1 MPISF
6 FPSRGYP
13 IINKNKKT
21 TLKEGMNMLNNG
33 GHTVKAGTY
42 WNITNG
48 SRVQM
53 DQEGALPGSEKT
65 RYIKAPVVVM
75 LMAAP
80 IIGLVFAVFLPF
92 IGIAMTL
99 NLIGKKLVEGVVS
112 AAAGSVS
119 FGWRPIEA
127 YLAGRRTKKEARA
140 KKENKGVGR
149 Q

>member
-6 FPSRGYP
+6 FPYRGYP

-42 WNITNG
+42 WNMTNG
-48 SRVQM
+48 NRVQM
-53 DQEGALPGSEKT
+53 DQEGVLPGSGQT
-65 RYIKAPVVVM
+65 RYIKAPVAVM

-80 IIGLVFAVFLPF
+80 VIGLVFAVFLPF

-99 NLIGKKLVEGVVS
+99 NLIGKKLVEGVAS
-112 AAAGSVS
+112 AAAGSMS

-127 YLAGRRTKKEARA
+127 YLAGRKAKKAARA
-140 KKENKGVGR
+140 KKDEKNTDKK
-149 Q
+149 

>member
-6 FPSRGYP
+6 SPSLGYLM
-13 IINKNKKT
+13 INKNEKT
-21 TLKEGMNMLNNG
+21 TLKEGTNMLNNG

-42 WNITNG
+42 WNLENG
-48 SRVQM
+48 NRVQM
-53 DQEGALPGSEKT
+53 DQEGALPGSGKT

-80 IIGLVFAVFLPF
+80 VIGLVFAVFLPF

-99 NLIGKKLVEGVVS
+99 NLIGKKLVEGVAS

-127 YLAGRRTKKEARA
+127 YLAGRKTKKAARA
-140 KKENKGVGR
+140 KKENKDAGR

>member
-6 FPSRGYP
+6 SPSPGYL
-13 IINKNKKT
+13 IINKNEKT

-42 WNITNG
+42 WNLENG
-48 SRVQM
+48 GRVQM
-53 DQEGALPGSEKT
+53 DQEGALPGSGKA
-65 RYIKAPVVVM
+65 RYIKAPVAVM

-80 IIGLVFAVFLPF
+80 VIGLVFAVFLPF

-99 NLIGKKLVEGVVS
+99 NLIGKKLVEGVAS

-119 FGWRPIEA
+119 FGWRPVEA
-127 YLAGRRTKKEARA
+127 YLAGRKTKKAARA
-140 KKENKGVGR
+140 KKENKDAGR